1 MHPDLQKLLDLQTK
15 DLALLEVD
23 LELRGLLDQLAA
35 LDADLERGRQ
45 DVEAAQRAAAGG
57 TRRREELEAKV
68 DGLRVLQERRRQR
81 LELAKTAREL
91 QALGSELELAR
102 SVLAKEESEWF
113 RLAEQANDLA
123 ARADAAAARLAEAE
137 ASQQPLR
144 EEIEAKRQEVD
155 ARRAVAQAE
164 RRAAAET
171 VARPLLARYDRL
183 RSVRATEVVVALRG
197 NACGACFTAVPMSR
211 RSHIRAGLLLDGCE
225 ACGVILYADAEG
237 SAE

>member
-35 LDADLERGRQ
+35 LDAELERGRQ
-45 DVEAAQRAAAGG
+45 DVETARRAAAGG

-81 LELAKTAREL
+81 LELAKTSREL

-113 RLAEQANDLA
+113 RVAEQANDLA
-123 ARADAAAARLAEAE
+123 ARADAAAARLAEME
-137 ASQQPLR
+137 ATQEPVR
-144 EEIEAKRQEVD
+144 EGIESTRREVEE
-155 ARRAVAQAE
+155 RRSVALAE
-164 RRAAAET
+164 RRAAAES

-225 ACGVILYADAEG
+225 ACGVILYSDTEG